1 MKTVTIYTDGACS
14 GNPGP
19 GRLGRVPKKVNFFG
33 VPDRLKSSGEV
44 NSPCGKVFARGKNA
58 WTRHTARGARCAP
71 SKSRPRR
78 SI

>member
-33 VPDRLKSSGEV
+33 VPDRLKSSGEM

-58 WTRHTARGARCAP
+58 
-71 SKSRPRR
+71 
-78 SI
+78 